1 LASNLQTDADPDPQH
16 FVDRHHADSDPDP
29 TFRFDADPEPD
40 SDPKFTHAGT
50 SETFS
55 LLLLS

>member
-1 LASNLQTDADPDPQH
+1 MQIRIRNTLLIGMM
-16 FVDRHHADSDPDP
+16 HHADSDPDP

-40 SDPKFTHAGT
+40 SDPKFTHAGI